1 MFVSRFFERVFI
13 FISVVALIF
22 AVLFTF
28 VDNYAVFLVAAGAE
42 LVYIMLLNFALVKE
56 VTIGFHFR
64 LALLGEVLIL
74 VFCYFFVNSVSL
86 GIVFAVT
93 LVEYFFTSTFF
104 ETYVIHQLFEEE
116 CENKSGTDLSNH
128 LYNNRFIGED
138 YAKKVKALTNMLI
151 VSSVLS
157 IAVCFAI
164 SFNNTYVL
172 PLPTLLCLGIYF
184 ASNLVHYMILNT
196 YQNELYYAFLGLE
209 EVFSYRRFA
218 MFAGFPVIAAGAI
231 LGTLFSSNHPILK
244 PEYFTG
250 LFGGKKT
257 VSAGNITHVPVP
269 EFNSDMTVDYAEGI
283 RKVLGTQDENVLVG
297 KILDGILIAVFIG
310 FVLYFIF
317 RPIIKKT
324 IKEPFENRS
333 IPSIIKKFAA
343 NFIEMIKKLFSFR
356 FSAKK
361 NYVSV
366 EARSFRSSMSEFI
379 SQAKKSKEKKAEL
392 DRLTKVFM
400 RLIDWGNENG
410 VPYKTN
416 LAPMEYAAL
425 FKKETAA
432 TAGRIFEK
440 ALYSEEL
447 ISEEEEKQFKDSIA
461 AVIK

>member
-1 MFVSRFFERVFI
+1 
-13 FISVVALIF
+13 
-22 AVLFTF
+22 
-28 VDNYAVFLVAAGAE
+28 
-42 LVYIMLLNFALVKE
+42 
-56 VTIGFHFR
+56 
-64 LALLGEVLIL
+64 
-74 VFCYFFVNSVSL
+74 
-86 GIVFAVT
+86 
-93 LVEYFFTSTFF
+93 
-104 ETYVIHQLFEEE
+104 
-116 CENKSGTDLSNH
+116 
-128 LYNNRFIGED
+128 
-138 YAKKVKALTNMLI
+138 MLI

-164 SFNNTYVL
+164 SFTNTYVL

-231 LGTLFSSNHPILK
+231 LGTLFSSTHPILK

-297 KILDGILIAVFIG
+297 KILDGILIAIFIG

-410 VPYKTN
+410 VPYKIN
-416 LAPMEYAAL
+416 LAPMEYTAL

-447 ISEEEEKQFKDSIA
+447 ISEEEEKQFKDSVA